1 MEWRR
6 LGYAVDE
13 PERLLAR
20 GVVLL
25 DELAV
30 DPVPTLRW
38 YRSSSPA
45 LVLGR
50 GQPPLLGDV
59 DLPVLTRH
67 SGGGAV
73 LMDRGLLSLDVL
85 LPASHPWLD
94 GPLTRVFDC
103 VGQAWRRGLSAL
115 GVPDVSVHQG
125 DVTVSRRGD
134 ERERLLAA
142 ICYATPGRGEV
153 MVAGRKL
160 VGLAQRRRRVGAL
173 VQCGL
178 LRRWDPRPLLAAFG
192 GDPADAE
199 IIRAAVGLDDLVAL
213 PPTDERVMTTLESEL
228 SGDLQP

>member
-1 MEWRR
+1 MQWRR

-13 PERLLAR
+13 PARLLDR
-20 GVVLL
+20 GAALL
-25 DELAV
+25 DELAAATF
-30 DPVPTLRW
+30 PTLRW
-38 YRSSSPA
+38 YRSSTPA

-50 GQPPLLGDV
+50 GQPPLLGAV
-59 DLPVLTRH
+59 DLPVVTRH

-85 LPASHPWLD
+85 LPEGHTWLD
-94 GPLTRVFDC
+94 GPLTRVFDM
-103 VGQAWRRGLSAL
+103 VGQTWAKALCEL
-115 GVPDVSVHQG
+115 GVDDVVVHDS
-125 DVTVSRRGD
+125 DVAVSRRGD

-153 MVAGRKL
+153 LVHGRKL

-178 LRRWDPRPLLAAFG
+178 LRRWNPQPLLAAFG

-199 IIRAAVGLDDLVAL
+199 VIRAAVGLDDLVSS
-213 PPTDERVMTTLESEL
+213 PPSDETVMNAVEATLIATE
-228 SGDLQP
+228 